1 VSDTAGGSTAA
12 TGAGD
17 HADDHADCE
26 VVIGR
31 MYQFLDSELPD
42 ADSDKIR
49 QHLADCE
56 PCLDQFDVEQ
66 AMKQLV
72 NRCCRSETAPESLK
86 AKLELGLLRARGL

>member
-1 VSDTAGGSTAA
+1 MSDTASGEAA
-12 TGAGD
+12 SSGAV
-17 HADDHADCE
+17 DHADCE

-31 MYQFLDSELPD
+31 MYEFLDSELPD

-72 NRCCRSETAPESLK
+72 NRCCRTETAPDSLR
-86 AKLELGLLRARGL
+86 AKLELGLLRARGLSG